1 MHRMTRKRVAALVG
15 TFVAVAVV
23 AALPVAT
30 VSVAKATPGAQ
41 LPDLLETHNLT
52 TLDGRTGKL
61 VPAAAPASVVHFWAS
76 WCAPCKK
83 ELPLLD
89 GLAAELGPRG
99 VKFAAISIDSD
110 PAKARRFVEQ
120 QEIHLPVF
128 LDGPDGLAESLALP
142 SIPSTFVVDRR
153 GRVTFATSGSSEEEL
168 ARLRAHLIGLV
179 QTKGEVASH

>member
-1 MHRMTRKRVAALVG
+1 MHRNRLVG
-15 TFVAVAVV
+15 VAVALV
-23 AALPVAT
+23 AIALVAVGPIAT

-52 TLDGRTGKL
+52 TLEGRTGRI
-61 VPAAAPASVVHFWAS
+61 VPAAAPASVIHFWAS

-89 GLAAELGPRG
+89 DLDAELGPRG
-99 VKFAAISIDSD
+99 VRFAAISIDSD

-128 LDGPDGLAESLALP
+128 LDGPEGLAESLALP
-142 SIPSTFVVDRR
+142 SIPSTFVVDRQ
-153 GRVTFATSGSSEEEL
+153 GRVTFATTGSSEEEL
-168 ARLRAHLIGLV
+168 ARLRAHLVGLV
-179 QTKGEVASH
+179 QSKGAVASH